1 MTCAFFS
8 VLMLLG
14 GVISLMYLA
23 WSRVRNHLQNQPE
36 ATKMF
41 VEHVVAPML
50 LGERKEDKQPEV

>member
-1 MTCAFFS
+1 MTCAFFA

-14 GVISLMYLA
+14 GIISLMYVA
-23 WSRVRNHLQNQPE
+23 WSRVRNHLQDQSE

-50 LGERKEDKQPEV
+50 LGERKDDKQSEV